1 MTQNKNLQALSAAF
15 DAFNRNDLAA
25 ASGFLAED
33 IVYTIRGRAT
43 VSGTYRGRQAVAEAL
58 GRIKQLTSGSMTAK
72 PEAVLADGENI
83 MMYMHVTGVRPDGRR
98 YDNHQA
104 YFYRFR
110 DGRLAEGQT
119 IPVDQHAFEAFF
131 AD

>member
-43 VSGTYRGRQAVAEAL
+43 VSGTYRGRQAVADAL

-83 MMYMHVTGVRPDGRR
+83 MMYMHVTGTRPDGRR
-98 YDNHQA
+98 YGNHQA